1 MNSTQLTTLA
11 DWAQRLVTPG
21 GRALLGLAGPPGAG
35 KSTLAAELCARLGP
49 SAARVP
55 MDGFHLA
62 NVVLDQLG
70 LTARKGSPASFDVG
84 GFRALLV
91 RLRANEEDVI
101 YAPEFLREIDE
112 AVAGALPV
120 RKDVP
125 LIIVE
130 GNYLLLDDGD
140 WAGIARLFDEIWYLC
155 PDEALRRDRLIQRH
169 RSYGRSTADAQAW
182 VAGNDDL
189 NARTIAATAAR
200 AHRIVRC

>member
-1 MNSTQLTTLA
+1 MTSTPLPTLV

-21 GRALLGLAGPPGAG
+21 RRTLLGLAGPPGAG
-35 KSTLAAELCARLGP
+35 KSTLAAQLCDRLGS

-62 NVVLDQLG
+62 NVVLRELG
-70 LTARKGSPASFDVG
+70 LSARKGSPASFDVG

-91 RLRANEEDVI
+91 RLRANTEGVV

-120 RKDVP
+120 AREVP

-130 GNYLLLDDGD
+130 GNYLLLDDGA
-140 WAGIARLFDEIWYLC
+140 WADIAPLFDEIWYLR
-155 PDEALRRDRLIQRH
+155 PEETLRRDRLLRRH
-169 RSYGRSTADAQAW
+169 RSYGRSAAAAEAW
-182 VAGNDDL
+182 LAGNDDP

-200 AHRIVRC
+200 AHRIVTC